1 MFLKQKPDRKKK
13 FTSAT
18 YWFILSKAFFKH
30 FCCKKENFFKGT
42 VYENKA
48 QQSAFLSLL
57 IRDCNKLKFA
67 QLLQETSTKNFT
79 LAGSSLKKRLYG
91 PFLWIGFNC
100 LKVGASGCR
109 ARRQFRFY
117 HKFSDEKL
125 KYDEKLM
132 KNWNIVITQKLLQQ
146 ISWNFGHLLYTISFT
161 CVQNFRTRN
170 SLVNI
175 LQTRM

>member
-1 MFLKQKPDRKKK
+1 MFLKQKPDRKK

-91 PFLWIGFNC
+91 PFLCMGFNC
-100 LKVGASGCR
+100 LKVGASGSR

-117 HKFSDEKL
+117 HWVLRWKTEIWWKTDEKL
-125 KYDEKLM
+125 KYCNNSKTSKANFM
-132 KNWNIVITQKLLQQ
+132 KFWPFVIHHKFYLRAKFQDQK
-146 ISWNFGHLLYTISFT
+146 
-161 CVQNFRTRN
+161 
-170 SLVNI
+170 
-175 LQTRM
+175 